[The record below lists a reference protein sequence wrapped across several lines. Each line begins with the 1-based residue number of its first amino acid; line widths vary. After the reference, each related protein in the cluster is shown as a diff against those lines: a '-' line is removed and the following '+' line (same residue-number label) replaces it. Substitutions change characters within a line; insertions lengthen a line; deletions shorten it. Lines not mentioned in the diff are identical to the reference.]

1 MTFVFEH
8 WLKSACDFHSF
19 RSAVYASPQLQ
30 ATVERQLFIP
40 GRHSSGSVARGVDHN
55 QLHFK
60 FLYTNPLD
68 YESRITSS
76 VAITIQ
82 F

>member
-8 WLKSACDFHSF
+8 WLKSACDFNSF

-40 GRHSSGSVARGVDHN
+40 GGGTVVG
-55 QLHFK
+55 L
-60 FLYTNPLD
+60 
-68 YESRITSS
+68 
-76 VAITIQ
+76 
-82 F
+82 

>member
-40 GRHSSGSVARGVDHN
+40 GGGTVVG
-55 QLHFK
+55 L
-60 FLYTNPLD
+60 
-68 YESRITSS
+68 
-76 VAITIQ
+76 
-82 F
+82 